1 MPKTIATGLEI
12 PQPRPQLPS
21 HVMDMF
27 SLRGKVA
34 CISGA
39 SSGIGGAVAVAYAQA
54 GADIA
59 VWYNSH
65 DGLIQTARELAE
77 KYGVRAKAYKCAVN
91 DEERVQAT
99 IQQVLADFGG
109 RIDVF
114 VANAGV
120 AWEKGALV
128 EAQEQGTASREWD
141 RVLQTDFQG
150 VYYCSKFIG
159 AVFKKQGCGSLVI
172 TASMS
177 GHVVNVPQ
185 LQTCY
190 NAAKAGVIHMARSL
204 AVEWA
209 GFARVNTVSPGYIST
224 PISEFALDDVKQ
236 KWLMLTPLGR
246 EGLPEELVGAYLYL
260 GSDASTFTT
269 GTDIVV
275 DGGYSSI

>member
-1 MPKTIATGLEI
+1 MAKTIATGLEV
-12 PQPRPQLPS
+12 PQPRPKLPS

-27 SLRGKVA
+27 SLKGKVA

-39 SSGIGGAVAVAYAQA
+39 SSGIGGAVAVAFAQA

-65 DGLIQTARELAE
+65 DGLVKTAKELAE
-77 KYGVRAKAYKCAVN
+77 KYNVKAIAYKCPVT
-91 DEERVQAT
+91 DEQKVQET
-99 IQQVLADFGG
+99 IQQVQKDFGG
-109 RIDVF
+109 KIDVF

-120 AWEKGALV
+120 AWSEGPLV
-128 EAQEQGTASREWD
+128 EAQERGAASKEWD
-141 RVLQTDFQG
+141 RILQTDFQG

-159 AVFKKQGCGSLVI
+159 TVFKKQGHGSLVI

-190 NAAKAGVIHMARSL
+190 NAVKAGVIHMSKSL
-204 AVEWA
+204 AVEWS
-209 GFARVNTVSPGYIST
+209 GFARVNSVSPGYIST
-224 PISEFALDDVKQ
+224 PISEFAVDDTKQ
-236 KWLMLTPLGR
+236 KWLEMTPLGR

-260 GSDASTFTT
+260 ASDASTFTT
-269 GTDIVV
+269 GTDIIV
-275 DGGYSSI
+275 DGGYCCM